1 MSLIE
6 KEVEVRLNGNN
17 IEYYKNLGYEIPMKK
32 ATKNTWYKYH
42 KEYVVDKSRKIRQKQ
57 IKIR

>member
-17 IEYYKNLGYEIPMKK
+17 IEYYKSLGYEIPMKK
-32 ATKNTWYKYH
+32 ATK
-42 KEYVVDKSRKIRQKQ
+42 KE
-57 IKIR
+57 